1 MANQEGCPRC
11 KDYESIKEQL
21 ENEKSQR
28 NKDIKDKLKV
38 CEDRSSVLQK
48 KLMMTGAA
56 AVIGGTILGKD
67 FVDKIAEYINSFNSV
82 KNAAS
87 GLIGAAPPASVPPVI
102 AQIDPPKE
110 EKEEKE
116 DTDKDDP
123 WVLDVP
129 EFASTGFDGFIA
141 GSALAG
147 LYEPRTMFDELF
159 TEPIVESESV
169 SELLNQMMTTDDLSI
184 DFMLNTPPILLA
196 DTPVYP
202 SPIQEPF
209 VAIVPAPGF
218 LAFLPFVL
226 WFGSRRRR
234 R

>member
-28 NKDIKDKLKV
+28 NKDVKDKLKV

-87 GLIGAAPPASVPPVI
+87 GLIGAAPPVSVPPVI

-116 DTDKDDP
+116 DTNKDDP

-129 EFASTGFDGFIA
+129 EFASTGFDGFIP
-141 GSALAG
+141 GSALAA
-147 LYEPRTMFDELF
+147 LYEPRTMFDELLM
-159 TEPIVESESV
+159 EPASV
-169 SELLNQMMTTDDLSI
+169 SELLNEMVSTDDLNI
-184 DFMLNTPPILLA
+184 DFGLDTPPILLA
-196 DTPVYP
+196 ETLVYP
-202 SPIQEPF
+202 SPIQEPV
-209 VAIVPAPGF
+209 VAIIPAPGF
-218 LAFLPFVL
+218 LAFMPFIL

>member
-28 NKDIKDKLKV
+28 NKDVKDKLKV

-87 GLIGAAPPASVPPVI
+87 GLIGAAPPVSVPPVI

-116 DTDKDDP
+116 DIDKDDP

-141 GSALAG
+141 GSALAA
-147 LYEPRTMFDELF
+147 LYEPRTMFDELLM
-159 TEPIVESESV
+159 EPASV
-169 SELLNQMMTTDDLSI
+169 SELLKEMVSTDDLNI
-184 DFMLNTPPILLA
+184 DFGMDTPPILLA
-196 DTPVYP
+196 ETLVYP
-202 SPIQEPF
+202 SPIQEPV
-209 VAIVPAPGF
+209 VAIIPAPGF
-218 LAFLPFVL
+218 LAFMPFIL

>member
-28 NKDIKDKLKV
+28 NKDVKDKLKV

-87 GLIGAAPPASVPPVI
+87 GLIGAAPPVSVPPVI

-116 DTDKDDP
+116 DIDKDDP

-141 GSALAG
+141 GSALAA
-147 LYEPRTMFDELF
+147 LYEPRTMFDELLM
-159 TEPIVESESV
+159 EPASV
-169 SELLNQMMTTDDLSI
+169 SELLNEMVSTDDLNI
-184 DFMLNTPPILLA
+184 DFGLDTPPILLA
-196 DTPVYP
+196 ETLVYP
-202 SPIQEPF
+202 SPIQEPV
-209 VAIVPAPGF
+209 VAIIPAPGF
-218 LAFLPFVL
+218 LAFMPFIL

>member
-28 NKDIKDKLKV
+28 NKDVKDKLKV

-87 GLIGAAPPASVPPVI
+87 GLIGAAPPVSVPPVI

-116 DTDKDDP
+116 DTNKDDP

-141 GSALAG
+141 GSALAA
-147 LYEPRTMFDELF
+147 LYEPRTMFDELLM
-159 TEPIVESESV
+159 EPASV
-169 SELLNQMMTTDDLSI
+169 SELLNEMVSTDDLNI
-184 DFMLNTPPILLA
+184 DFGLDTPPILLA
-196 DTPVYP
+196 ETLVYP
-202 SPIQEPF
+202 SPIQEPV
-209 VAIVPAPGF
+209 VAIIPAPGF
-218 LAFLPFVL
+218 LAFMPFIL

>member
-28 NKDIKDKLKV
+28 NKDVKDKLKV

-87 GLIGAAPPASVPPVI
+87 GLIGAAPPVSVPPVI

-116 DTDKDDP
+116 VIAKDAP
-123 WVLDVP
+123 WALDFP
-129 EFASTGFDGFIA
+129 EFA
-141 GSALAG
+141 
-147 LYEPRTMFDELF
+147 
-159 TEPIVESESV
+159 
-169 SELLNQMMTTDDLSI
+169 
-184 DFMLNTPPILLA
+184 
-196 DTPVYP
+196 
-202 SPIQEPF
+202 
-209 VAIVPAPGF
+209 
-218 LAFLPFVL
+218 
-226 WFGSRRRR
+226 
-234 R
+234 

>member
-28 NKDIKDKLKV
+28 NKDVKDKLKV

-87 GLIGAAPPASVPPVI
+87 GLIGAAPPVSVPPVI

-116 DTDKDDP
+116 DTNKDDP
-123 WVLDVP
+123 WVLDIP

-141 GSALAG
+141 GSALAA
-147 LYEPRTMFDELF
+147 LYEPRTMFDELLM
-159 TEPIVESESV
+159 EPASV
-169 SELLNQMMTTDDLSI
+169 SELLNEMVSTDDLNI
-184 DFMLNTPPILLA
+184 DFGLDAPPILLA
-196 DTPVYP
+196 ETLVYP
-202 SPIQEPF
+202 SPIQVPV
-209 VAIVPAPGF
+209 VAIIRAPGF
-218 LAFLPFVL
+218 LAFMPFIL

>member
-28 NKDIKDKLKV
+28 NKDVKDKLKV

-87 GLIGAAPPASVPPVI
+87 GLIGAAPPVSVPPVI

-116 DTDKDDP
+116 DIDKDDP
-123 WVLDVP
+123 WALDVP

-141 GSALAG
+141 GSALAA
-147 LYEPRTMFDELF
+147 LYEPRTMFDELLM
-159 TEPIVESESV
+159 EPASV
-169 SELLNQMMTTDDLSI
+169 SELLKEMVSTDDLNI
-184 DFMLNTPPILLA
+184 DFGMDTPPILLA
-196 DTPVYP
+196 ETLVYP
-202 SPIQEPF
+202 SPIQEPV
-209 VAIVPAPGF
+209 VAIIPAPGF
-218 LAFLPFVL
+218 LAFMPFIL

>member
-28 NKDIKDKLKV
+28 NKDVKDKLKV

-67 FVDKIAEYINSFNSV
+67 FVDKIAEYINRFNSL
-82 KNAAS
+82 KNSAS

-116 DTDKDDP
+116 DTNKDDP

-141 GSALAG
+141 GSALAA
-147 LYEPRTMFDELF
+147 LYEPRTMFDELLM
-159 TEPIVESESV
+159 EPASV
-169 SELLNQMMTTDDLSI
+169 SELLNEMVSTDDLNI
-184 DFMLNTPPILLA
+184 DFGLDTPPILLA
-196 DTPVYP
+196 ETLVYP
-202 SPIQEPF
+202 SPIQEPV
-209 VAIVPAPGF
+209 VAIIPAPGF
-218 LAFLPFVL
+218 LAFMPFIL